1 MFIKFPFFTL
11 NEMIAT
17 LKTLTRLRNIH
28 TKYSFKLAAV
38 VSGIFAK
45 LAILMK

>member
-17 LKTLTRLRNIH
+17 LKTLTRHRNIH